1 MAKPLDIRLS
11 PVAQLQP
18 GEDLAQLRQYA
29 ERYEWLRQRAVR
41 VQGSEVWYWG
51 LGSNGTENQRKHELE
66 FALLVCD
73 C

>member
-1 MAKPLDIRLS
+1 MAWRIEFDR
-11 PVAQLQP
+11 A
-18 GEDLAQLRQYA
+18 A
-29 ERYEWLRQRAVR
+29 ERELGKLDPQIAKRILLFLHER
-41 VQGSEVWYWG
+41 VWG